1 MTKKTTRIICVVL
14 AALLLIGIVAMAI
27 PAIRANA
34 VTQAEIDALEAQR
47 EEIKSQQADIQDQI
61 GILNAEMASVRER
74 KAALDLQNDLNRQ
87 DIELI
92 DEQIALYDRMIEDK
106 ALEVE
111 EAIATEEAQFTRY
124 KARVRAMEETN
135 TSSYIS
141 IVLQATSLTDFLGRL
156 NDVEDIVRN
165 DQNVRADYIAARER
179 AQQVQAEYEAIQA
192 QQMEKRA
199 ELEVEKERL
208 ENQIIQAQDL
218 IAQLEEDL
226 EAYEEAYDEKEQ
238 AKADIQ
244 SQIDE
249 KVAEL
254 QKQKEAEEAARRAY
268 EESLRQQQLRQ
279 QQQQQQQRQQQQQQ
293 QQQQTT
299 NTTPPA
305 GAGSYVWPASSTY
318 ITSRQGYRVHPI
330 FGTTKYH
337 SGADVG
343 AGAGTPILAAAGG
356 TVQISEYSDS
366 YGYYCVIYH
375 SSGLT
380 SLYAHMNS
388 MPAVSV
394 GDTVSAGQ
402 TIGYVGSTGW
412 ATGPHLHFEIRVNG
426 ACVDPLAYYPG
437 ISFNYSADA

>member
-1 MTKKTTRIICVVL
+1 MSKKATRIVCIIL
-14 AALLLIGIVAMAI
+14 AALMLLGVIAI
-27 PAIRANA
+27 ALPAIRANA

-47 EEIKSQQADIQDQI
+47 DDIRAQQEDIRDQI
-61 GILNAEMASVRER
+61 NILNEEMASVRER
-74 KAALDLQNDLNRQ
+74 KAALDLQNELNRQ
-87 DIELI
+87 DIILI
-92 DEQIALYDRMIEDK
+92 DEQIALYDRMIKDK

-111 EAIATEEAQFTRY
+111 NAIASEETQFSRY
-124 KARVRAMEETN
+124 KARVRAMEESN
-135 TSSYIS
+135 TSTYIS
-141 IVLQATSLTDFLGRL
+141 ILLQATSLTDFLSRL

-165 DQNVRADYIAARER
+165 DQNVRADYVAAREF
-179 AQQVQAEYEAIQA
+179 AQEVQAEYEEIQL
-192 QQMEKRA
+192 QQKEKRE
-199 ELEVEKERL
+199 ELETEKERL
-208 ENQIIQAQDL
+208 EDQILQAQGL

-226 EAYEEAYDEKEQ
+226 DAYEQAYDEKEQ
-238 AKADIQ
+238 AKEDIQ
-244 SQIDE
+244 TRIDE

-268 EESLRQQQLRQ
+268 EESLRRQQLL
-279 QQQQQQQRQQQQQQ
+279 QQQQRQQQQQQ
-293 QQQQTT
+293 QQQQQKT

-305 GAGSYVWPASSTY
+305 GAGSYVWPTGSTY

-337 SGADVG
+337 SGADVA
-343 AGAGTPILAAAGG
+343 AGAGSAILAAAGG

-375 SSGLT
+375 SNGIT

-426 ACVDPLAYYPG
+426 ACVDPLAYYPNV
-437 ISFNYSADA
+437 SFSYSADA